1 MTYAEHIWLCSSDK
15 LTLASHIHNLV
26 SSIILKFNVLLL
38 KNLLFIQLVYTFCS
52 FEIEF
57 PQQKVSTICLPK
69 VKSVSELSDSFVCH
83 SVLSLAL
90 QSFDYQTLKLILLPS
105 RINLSSHS
113 SMSNHS
119 RLSSGLFE
127 CINIF

>member
-1 MTYAEHIWLCSSDK
+1 MFH
-15 LTLASHIHNLV
+15 
-26 SSIILKFNVLLL
+26 
-38 KNLLFIQLVYTFCS
+38 S

-69 VKSVSELSDSFVCH
+69 VKSVSEPLNSFVCH

-90 QSFDYQTLKLILLPS
+90 QSFDYQTLKLILLPG
-105 RINLSSHS
+105 RINLSSHAT
-113 SMSNHS
+113 MSYHS
-119 RLSSGLFE
+119 WLSSGLFE